1 MIIDDNFKDELFDS
15 LNHIEDLLQILVQ
28 DAQIRVRKEN
38 ISNAIA
44 EDLKR
49 TRMRMQSEDL
59 VIFENDY

>member
-44 EDLKR
+44 EDLKK
-49 TRMRMQSEDL
+49 TRMRMQSEEL

>member
-44 EDLKR
+44 EDLKK